1 MARNMRI
8 KQSLV
13 LLSQVLKN
21 CCINAACFCLSYCLF
36 VTKIVFVR
44 VFVTTVSRLCTAL
57 LFCQHCAPNEMEE
70 ER

>member
-21 CCINAACFCLSYCLF
+21 CCINAACFLF
-36 VTKIVFVR
+36 II
-44 VFVTTVSRLCTAL
+44 
-57 LFCQHCAPNEMEE
+57 LFICDQDRFYTSVCDYSF
-70 ER
+70 